1 MIDTFGEDY
10 APCPSDKMMDASLE
24 LQEKKEK
31 ENSVR
36 ADPWDLGEDLPWQEV
51 VEMED
56 ARVEQMMKQFQTV
69 DADVPSDIEEVAE
82 ILASLLDVGES
93 DVGFKDDTAPPVY
106 CASSAVEGA
115 RNETETPVSSPSKQ
129 SGRSPPSSSY
139 SPAMNALCCYD
150 SGSSDDDDASD
161 SESSDREEND
171 PSGEGHKPDSFD
183 TTKCFDTQP
192 HHPPF
197 YYSQLSQE
205 SEDDNMMFGVPIYNP
220 QEVAQNPTNEWNQ
233 DLDNNSAI
241 PQTNND
247 TASTIQKSAQDGILF
262 IQDNQ
267 KMMLLAPPEDEEVDE
282 E

>member
-1 MIDTFGEDY
+1 
-10 APCPSDKMMDASLE
+10 
-24 LQEKKEK
+24 
-31 ENSVR
+31 
-36 ADPWDLGEDLPWQEV
+36 
-51 VEMED
+51 
-56 ARVEQMMKQFQTV
+56 V
-69 DADVPSDIEEVAE
+69 DADVPNDTIEEVAE
-82 ILASLLDVGES
+82 ILASLLDVSKS
-93 DVGFKDDTAPPVY
+93 DVGFKDDTAPPEC

-115 RNETETPVSSPSKQ
+115 RNETETPVSSPTKQ

-161 SESSDREEND
+161 SESSDQEEND
-171 PSGEGHKPDSFD
+171 PSTSEGDKPDSFD

-197 YYSQLSQE
+197 YYSQASQE

-220 QEVAQNPTNEWNQ
+220 QEVVAQYPTDEWNQ
-233 DLDNNSAI
+233 DLDNNNLAI
-241 PQTNND
+241 PQNNND
-247 TASTIQKSAQDGILF
+247 TTATIQKSSQDGILF